1 MEKSY
6 ESPLSTAMINFTR
19 SVDTHMVA
27 AIADIR
33 QINLILDEAVS
44 KLNNSFFLIN
54 HSLDANRDSLND
66 LVFDTLTPSL
76 NSAVTALQFHDLT
89 SQLSSRLVNRLD
101 GISEILECTQHL
113 GSDKSEITV
122 EVLNILNARVLEHND
137 NLHKKF
143 NQSLNQQHMECGDV
157 ELF

>member
-1 MEKSY
+1 MEMSD
-6 ESPLSTAMINFTR
+6 ESSFSNAMIDFAR

-44 KLNNSFFLIN
+44 KLHNSFFLIN
-54 HSLDANRDSLND
+54 DSLDANRDKLND
-66 LVFDTLTPSL
+66 LVLDTLTPSL

-89 SQLSSRLVNRLD
+89 TQLSSRLVNRLD
-101 GISEILECTQHL
+101 GMSEILECTQYL
-113 GSDKSEITV
+113 GSDKSETNV
-122 EVLNILNARVLEHND
+122 EVLTILKARVLEHND

>member
-1 MEKSY
+1 MEKSDQY
-6 ESPLSTAMINFTR
+6 LVSTEMIDFTR
-19 SVDTHMVA
+19 SIDTHFVA

-33 QINLILDEAVS
+33 QITLILDEAVS
-44 KLNNSFFLIN
+44 KLHNSFFLIN
-54 HSLDANRDSLND
+54 NSLEANRGNLGD
-66 LVFDTLTPSL
+66 LDIDVLTPSL
-76 NSAVTALQFHDLT
+76 NTAVTALQFHDLT

-101 GISEILECTQHL
+101 GMSEILECTQYL
-113 GSDKSEITV
+113 SGDKSETLV
-122 EVLNILNARVLEHND
+122 DVLAILNARVLEHND